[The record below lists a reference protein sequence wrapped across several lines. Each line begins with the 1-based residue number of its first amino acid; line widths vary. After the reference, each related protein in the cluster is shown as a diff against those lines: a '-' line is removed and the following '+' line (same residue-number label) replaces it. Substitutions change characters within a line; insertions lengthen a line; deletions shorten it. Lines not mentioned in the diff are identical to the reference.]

1 MKERK
6 KILFLVFLLVVMGV
20 VIFLYFSR
28 MSPEQK
34 WVTKCKEQYGISLEY
49 IGKTS
54 DGVAEYQMEGIDHS
68 FTMDPSAEDFPE
80 ELDRAIKEHFF
91 ERVKTEHENLT
102 FDHGAY
108 ILTFQNYSNIEE
120 ATAAVNHIAE
130 YLMQQSY
137 FKKDQHFGFI
147 RVDFTDGISSESS
160 VEICIGNP
168 KSGEYYEDR
177 MYQPDTL
184 QERLANHYIDIAN
197 QYSYEDP
204 SIPMELYHGTIAVSD
219 GTNTTYLSHY
229 NGYFTFEMAV
239 QVLTELGYEVHGDAS
254 NFNVFAHDDI
264 YEFSRSFI
272 EGPHTYYIY
281 NGDHYTLSNQ
291 EDMISEDIFSEVI
304 GTQVQIRNG
313 GRVEQV
319 LVQDNPSELTFGI
332 DPEKQTPYLYVG
344 ELWKLF
350 DALGISDSNTH
361 SFYQEPL
368 YTWEKGE
375 STYTFDLSYSNYYRN
390 QKGIFVSEDD
400 TYYILNGNIKE
411 ELPEYENNH
420 FYLSDLERITGW
432 TFSYDSSSNT
442 LSIVQ

>member
-1 MKERK
+1 M
-6 KILFLVFLLVVMGV
+6 
-20 VIFLYFSR
+20 
-28 MSPEQK
+28 
-34 WVTKCKEQYGISLEY
+34 
-49 IGKTS
+49 
-54 DGVAEYQMEGIDHS
+54 
-68 FTMDPSAEDFPE
+68 
-80 ELDRAIKEHFF
+80 
-91 ERVKTEHENLT
+91 
-102 FDHGAY
+102 
-108 ILTFQNYSNIEE
+108 
-120 ATAAVNHIAE
+120 
-130 YLMQQSY
+130 
-137 FKKDQHFGFI
+137 
-147 RVDFTDGISSESS
+147 
-160 VEICIGNP
+160 
-168 KSGEYYEDR
+168 
-177 MYQPDTL
+177 
-184 QERLANHYIDIAN
+184 
-197 QYSYEDP
+197 
-204 SIPMELYHGTIAVSD
+204 

-350 DALGISDSNTH
+350 DTLGISDYNTH

-368 YTWEKGE
+368 YIWEKGE

-411 ELPEYENNH
+411 ELPEYENKH

-442 LSIVQ
+442 LSIIQ